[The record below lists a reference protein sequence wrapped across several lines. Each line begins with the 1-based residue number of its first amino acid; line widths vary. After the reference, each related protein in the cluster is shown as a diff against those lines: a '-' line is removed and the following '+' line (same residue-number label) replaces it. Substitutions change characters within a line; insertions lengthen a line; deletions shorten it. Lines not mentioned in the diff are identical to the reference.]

1 MCVGVTIVTD
11 MMATQGQMT
20 REFVVSNLHW
30 RAPDTTALPMQV
42 PNPQGTASQLS
53 KLESN
58 SWPQPEHNQNTRT
71 IATKGSSEKLSHSLS
86 TQQSKTL
93 MARAANYARDSSP
106 SAIHRASPNFS
117 KFGSLWIAPA
127 LGRRHEGRELLGSDK
142 RGQARPRF
150 AISWCLWIPS
160 ISTDFSCMGT
170 VAGRMQT
177 MNVRLSETQTTW
189 LDLAWTPVAHC
200 LTNRSWSWVRAVE
213 S

>member
-93 MARAANYARDSSP
+93 IARAANYARDSSP
-106 SAIHRASPNFS
+106 SAIHRAEPNFS

-142 RGQARPRF
+142 RDRQDLGLLSLGVSGYHRYPLTFLAWALLQGECKQWMWDCLRHRPRD
-150 AISWCLWIPS
+150 W
-160 ISTDFSCMGT
+160 
-170 VAGRMQT
+170 
-177 MNVRLSETQTTW
+177 TW
-189 LDLAWTPVAHC
+189 HEHL
-200 LTNRSWSWVRAVE
+200 
-213 S
+213 